1 MALTL
6 ALFAITNLVLG
17 TGAFVVAGLLAPMAA
32 ELGVGIAAA
41 GQAMTVYAL
50 AAAVIAPAL
59 VVFTGAW
66 PRRRAVAL
74 ALLLSVA
81 GALVS
86 GLAGSLPVLLIGRAL
101 TGAGIHFAALA
112 AALAVALAP
121 PERSARA
128 LSMVYLGVSLSFV
141 LGLPAGTWLA
151 SFSSWR
157 LPLLIIAAAATVLL
171 GLLMLRLP
179 ASLHA
184 PATGWRSL
192 GALLRRADVRGALIL
207 TLLIGAAIFCTFS
220 FIGPVLQALGPMSPA
235 QVSATLATVGVAG
248 LLGTVAGGV
257 LADRLGVPGA
267 LRLLATVFLLSMV
280 AVPFT
285 AGAPALLM
293 PVLAAW
299 GAAGFG
305 LMPVQ
310 QARLAALSPA
320 DAPVLIALNSAVL
333 NIGTATGAM
342 VGAAASGW
350 IDLARLAWVGVPFM
364 LVGLALLRR

>member
-50 AAAVIAPAL
+50 AAAVVAPLL
-59 VVFTGAW
+59 VVLTGHW

-86 GLAGSLPVLLIGRAL
+86 GLAGSLPVLLLGRAL
-101 TGAGIHFAALA
+101 TGAGIVFAALA

-128 LSMVYLGVSLSFV
+128 LSLVYLGVSLSFV
-141 LGLPAGTWLA
+141 IGLPAGTWLA
-151 SFSSWR
+151 SVTSWR
-157 LPLLIIAAAATVLL
+157 VPLLAMAAAAAVLL
-171 GLLMLRLP
+171 VMLMLRLP
-179 ASLHA
+179 AGLRTPS
-184 PATGWRSL
+184 TGWRGL
-192 GALLRRADVRGALIL
+192 GALLRRADVLTALAL
-207 TLLIGAAIFCTFS
+207 TPLIGAAIFCTFS
-220 FIGPVLQALGPMSPA
+220 YIGPVLQALGPMSPGR
-235 QVSATLATVGVAG
+235 VSATLSTVGVAG
-248 LLGTVAGGV
+248 LLGTVAGGA

-267 LRLLATVFLLSMV
+267 LRLLAVVFLLSMI

-285 AGAPALLM
+285 AGTPALLL
-293 PVLAAW
+293 PALAAW
-299 GAAGFG
+299 GASGFG

-320 DAPVLIALNSAVL
+320 DTPVLMSLNSALL
-333 NIGTATGAM
+333 NVGTATGAA

-364 LVGLALLRR
+364 LVGLVLLRR